1 MRVILSPARQAVPTA
16 STTVLAMSLAP
27 YRARRAS
34 QSRFVDVRGLR
45 YHVNLWGDP
54 DQATHERPLLV
65 LMHGWMDV
73 GASFQFVVD
82 ALRDGRPI
90 AAADWRGF
98 GRTAA
103 PPLTDSYWF
112 ADYLG
117 DLDGLLD
124 ALSPDAPV
132 DLAGHSMGGNVVM
145 TFTAARPGRVRRL
158 VNMEGFGLPEA
169 KAEQAP
175 ERLRQWLDELK
186 TPQRLK
192 PYATLDDV
200 AARLIKNNPR
210 LNAERAAWLAQHW
223 AERRD
228 DGQWHVLGD
237 PAHKRVNPAL
247 YRKDEVL
254 EGWKRIEAPTL
265 WIEGDETDPDR
276 WWGHRYPRSEFDAR
290 IALVKHLTRVRLAS
304 CGHMLHFD
312 QPQALADALDRF
324 LDAA

>member
-1 MRVILSPARQAVPTA
+1 MTP
-16 STTVLAMSLAP
+16 AP

-34 QSRFVDVRGLR
+34 LSRFVDVRGLR
-45 YHVNLWGDP
+45 YHVNLWGELA
-54 DQATHERPLLV
+54 QVTRERPLLL

-82 ALRDGRPI
+82 AMRDGRTI

-98 GRTAA
+98 GRTVA

-124 ALSPDAPV
+124 GLSPDAPV

-145 TFTAARPGRVRRL
+145 SYAAARPARIRRL

-169 KAEQAP
+169 KPEQAP

-200 AARLIKNNPR
+200 AARLVKNNPR
-210 LNAERAAWLAQHW
+210 LTSDRATWLAQHW

-228 DGQWHVLGD
+228 DGQWHILGD

-290 IALVKHLTRVRLAS
+290 IALVKTLRRVRLAS

-312 QPQALADALDRF
+312 QPQALAEALDTF

>member
-1 MRVILSPARQAVPTA
+1 MTSA
-16 STTVLAMSLAP
+16 

-45 YHVNLWGDP
+45 YHVNLWGDIGHITP
-54 DQATHERPLLV
+54 DRPLLV

-82 ALRDGRPI
+82 AMRDGRTI

-98 GRTAA
+98 GRTAT

-117 DLDGLLD
+117 DLDGLID

-145 TFTAARPGRVRRL
+145 TYAGARPARIRRL

-169 KAEQAP
+169 NASQAP

-192 PYATLDDV
+192 PYATLDHV

-210 LNAERAAWLAQHW
+210 LQPERAAWLAAHW

-228 DGQWHVLGD
+228 DGFWHVLGD

-265 WIEGDETDPDR
+265 WVEGDETDPDR

-290 IALVKHLTRVRLAS
+290 IALVKKLQRVRLAS
-304 CGHMLHFD
+304 CGHMLHLD
-312 QPQALADALDRF
+312 QPQALAQALENF
-324 LDAA
+324 LDA

>member
-1 MRVILSPARQAVPTA
+1 MS
-16 STTVLAMSLAP
+16 STP

-45 YHVNLWGDP
+45 YHVNLWGEP
-54 DQATHERPLLV
+54 AEATRERPLLV

-82 ALRDGRPI
+82 ALRDGRAI

-145 TFTAARPGRVRRL
+145 TYAAARPARVRRL

-169 KAEQAP
+169 QAEQAP

-192 PYATLDDV
+192 PYATLSDV
-200 AARLIKNNPR
+200 AARLVKNNPR
-210 LNAERAAWLAQHW
+210 LSAERAAWLAQHW

-228 DGQWHVLGD
+228 DGQWHILGD

-290 IALVKHLTRVRLAS
+290 IALVRRLQRVRLAS

-312 QPQALADALDRF
+312 QPQALAAALDRF

>member
-1 MRVILSPARQAVPTA
+1 MNATYPP
-16 STTVLAMSLAP
+16 
-27 YRARRAS
+27 RRAP
-34 QSRFVDVRGLR
+34 QSRFVPVRGLR
-45 YHVNLWGDP
+45 YHVNVWGEP
-54 DQATHERPLLV
+54 AQATAQRPLLV
-65 LMHGWMDV
+65 LTHGWMDV

-82 ALRDGRPI
+82 ALRDGRAI
-90 AAADWRGF
+90 AAPDWRGF
-98 GRTAA
+98 GRTTV

-124 ALSPDAPV
+124 ALSPAAPV

-145 TFTAARPGRVRRL
+145 TYAAARPERVRRL
-158 VNMEGFGLPEA
+158 INMEGFGLPEA

-175 ERLRQWLDELK
+175 
-186 TPQRLK
+186 QRLK
-192 PYATLDDV
+192 TYASLDEV
-200 AARLIKNNPR
+200 AARLLKNNPR
-210 LNAERAAWLAQHW
+210 LTPDRAAWLAAHW

-228 DGQWHVLGD
+228 DGQWHILGD

-254 EGWKRIEAPTL
+254 EGWKRIAAPTL

-290 IALVKHLTRVRLAS
+290 IALVKNLRRVRLAA

-312 QPQALADALDRF
+312 QPQAVAEALEAF
-324 LDAA
+324 LDP

>member
-1 MRVILSPARQAVPTA
+1 MSPA
-16 STTVLAMSLAP
+16 P
-27 YRARRAS
+27 YHARRVS
-34 QSRFVDVRGLR
+34 NSRFVDVRGLR
-45 YHVNLWGDP
+45 YHVNLWGD
-54 DQATHERPLLV
+54 AARVTRERPLLL

-82 ALRDGRPI
+82 AMGDGRAI

-124 ALSPDAPV
+124 GLSPDAPV

-145 TFTAARPGRVRRL
+145 TYAAARPARIRRL

-169 KAEQAP
+169 KPEQAP
-175 ERLRQWLDELK
+175 DRLRQWLDELK

-200 AARLIKNNPR
+200 AARLIQNNPR
-210 LNAERAAWLAQHW
+210 LSKPRALWLAQHW

-228 DGQWHVLGD
+228 DGQWHILGD

-265 WIEGDETDPDR
+265 WVEGDETDPDR

-290 IALVKHLTRVRLAS
+290 IALVKNLERVRLAH

-312 QPQALADALDRF
+312 QPQALAEALDRF
-324 LDAA
+324 LDRAAGER

>member
-1 MRVILSPARQAVPTA
+1 MTP
-16 STTVLAMSLAP
+16 AP

-34 QSRFVDVRGLR
+34 LSRFVDVRGLR
-45 YHVNLWGDP
+45 YHVNLWGELA
-54 DQATHERPLLV
+54 QVTRERPLLL

-82 ALRDGRPI
+82 AMRDGRTI

-98 GRTAA
+98 GRTVA

-124 ALSPDAPV
+124 GLSPDAPV

-145 TFTAARPGRVRRL
+145 SYAAARPARIRRL

-169 KAEQAP
+169 KPEQAP

-192 PYATLDDV
+192 PYASLDDV
-200 AARLIKNNPR
+200 AARLVKNNPR
-210 LNAERAAWLAQHW
+210 LTSDRATWLAQHW

-228 DGQWHVLGD
+228 DGQWHILGD

-254 EGWKRIEAPTL
+254 EGWKRIEASTL

-290 IALVKHLTRVRLAS
+290 IALVKTLRRVRLAS

-312 QPQALADALDRF
+312 QPQALAEALDTF